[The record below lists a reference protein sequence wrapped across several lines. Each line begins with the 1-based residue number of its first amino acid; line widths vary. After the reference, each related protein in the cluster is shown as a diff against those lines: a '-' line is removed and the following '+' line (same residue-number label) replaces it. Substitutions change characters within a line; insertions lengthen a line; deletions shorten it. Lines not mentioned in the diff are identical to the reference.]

1 MCQFLVNIVPTI
13 TTERFKNLK
22 NYFKAVARDTIQGK
36 EGEKERKRER
46 EAENE
51 RLIFVFLLLY
61 NLESTAEFSCKSV
74 DRTNWELQPAEIS
87 QFMPQSRA
95 GMSKKRNQQ
104 EQGKFGNK

>member
-46 EAENE
+46 ETENE

-61 NLESTAEFSCKSV
+61 NLETQLSSAASQLTGQTGNYSQQKSASLCHRAE
-74 DRTNWELQPAEIS
+74 QA
-87 QFMPQSRA
+87 
-95 GMSKKRNQQ
+95 
-104 EQGKFGNK
+104 